1 MSSHHYVKEG
11 QEPALV
17 VANGQMCDYE
27 ILTNLLE
34 WCPFI
39 VALDGAYDRLKE
51 LQITPDVVIGDLD
64 SLKTQER
71 SLNIDFVKI
80 EDQET
85 TDLEK
90 SFDFLL
96 SKGYTDINVVWATGN
111 RLDHTVNNLATLAKY
126 AGTNIVLYDN
136 YSRCFILPR
145 HYKKFY
151 DKGTALSL
159 LPIPSAE
166 GITTKNLRYKLN
178 NESLDFGGR
187 SGTSNVVEHSSVVE
201 ISHCKGVLILI
212 EGVNFKA

>member
-27 ILTNLLE
+27 ILTNLME
-34 WCPFI
+34 WCPFM
-39 VALDGAYDRLKE
+39 VALDGAYDRLRE

-64 SLKTQER
+64 SLKSQEYN
-71 SLNIDFVKI
+71 LNVEFIKIDN
-80 EDQET
+80 QET

-90 SFDFLL
+90 AFDFLI

-126 AGTNIVLYDN
+126 KMTNVVIYDS
-136 YSRCFILPR
+136 YSRCFVLPK
-145 HYKKFY
+145 HFKKFY

-159 LPIPSAE
+159 IPIPLAT
-166 GITTKNLRYKLN
+166 GITTKNLKYPLD
-178 NESLDFGGR
+178 NEPLDFGGR
-187 SGTSNVVEHSSVVE
+187 SGTSNEVLNSSVVE
-201 ISHCKGVLILI
+201 ISYDSGILVLI
-212 EGVNFKA
+212 ESKN